1 MLSFRTTLLAGA
13 ATLALPLAAHAQTF
27 VDQFR
32 LAPQQT
38 VSGLYIGAGAGAN
51 FLQNS
56 SLRSDARLAAGLQAA
71 GAGGRGRM
79 VYDPGFTGVLSLGWG
94 FGNGLRAE
102 VEGNYRQ
109 NDIDKVGGFP
119 GYGVRG
125 SALGIQRTYGAM
137 ANLLYD
143 FRIPGVPWVV
153 PYVGGGVAWRRAP
166 TTA

>member
-1 MLSFRTTLLAGA
+1 LL
-13 ATLALPLAAHAQTF
+13 L
-27 VDQFR
+27 V
-32 LAPQQT
+32 
-38 VSGLYIGAGAGAN
+38 
-51 FLQNS
+51 
-56 SLRSDARLAAGLQAA
+56 
-71 GAGGRGRM
+71 
-79 VYDPGFTGVLSLGWG
+79 GWG

-153 PYVGGGVAWRRAP
+153 PYVGGGVGYAWREWDGMATRANNGARSGLAGDRGQLRLPGHRRLRLPDRAGARPRRHAEYRYFAP
-166 TTA
+166 TTPT